1 MMATVSEGHIS
12 LPHAV
17 QRFDMSLAR
26 CIGAPQMLQK
36 RCVAIAL
43 VVVAMDIED
52 GSVIVGSEEG
62 KIMRIKIAA
71 GQNQVYRLTGR
82 ISAVPK
88 IL

>member
-1 MMATVSEGHIS
+1 MHID
-12 LPHAV
+12 LILNTDTAFW
-17 QRFDMSLAR
+17 RR
-26 CIGAPQMLQK
+26 
-36 RCVAIAL
+36 VAIAL

-62 KIMRIKIAA
+62 KVMRIKIAA